1 MTGPLDG
8 MRVIEGSAFVAAPS
22 GGMTLAQLGA
32 EVIRF
37 DPIGGGLDY
46 KRWPLT
52 EDGLSLYWAG
62 LNKGKKSIQVDFRS
76 EVGQELLR
84 ELIGAPGEDS
94 GYFLTNFPTKGWL
107 SYESLNASREDL
119 IMLNVVGNHDGTTA
133 LDYTVNSAMG
143 YPSVTGP
150 DGYDGVINHVL
161 PAWDI
166 VCGQTAAMGL
176 LAAGRHRDRTGEGQ
190 FIKLALSDVALSAV
204 AALGHIA
211 EAQVLGSERERIGNE
226 LYGALGRDYT
236 TADGK
241 KVIAVAITK
250 KQWQALCSA
259 CEMTEAMEQLASR
272 EGLDLSGNEGDRF
285 KVRERI
291 HPHVEAWCQKKS
303 FDEIQKIWDDLGVC
317 WGPYQTFKELV
328 QNDKRVSESN
338 PMFATINQEGIGEYL
353 TPSSPLDFQG
363 IGRRAPLPAPRL
375 GEHTTEIL
383 ADILQLSNTEIG
395 RLYDN
400 RIIKGIPDE
409 EL

>member
-1 MTGPLDG
+1 MSGPLSG

-76 EVGQELLR
+76 KQGQELLI

-94 GYFLTNFPTKGWL
+94 GYFLTNFPAKGWL
-107 SYESLNASREDL
+107 SYENLSGKRGDL
-119 IMLNVVGNHDGTTA
+119 IMLNIIGNHDGTTA

-150 DGYDGVINHVL
+150 EGYEGVINHVL

-166 VCGQTAAMGL
+166 VCGQTAAMGI
-176 LAAGRHRDRTGEGQ
+176 LAAGRHRDRTSEGQ
-190 FIKLALSDVALSAV
+190 LIKLALSDVALSAV

-211 EAQVLGSERERIGNE
+211 EAQILSSERERIGNE

-241 KVIAVAITK
+241 RVIAVAITK

-259 CEMTEAMEQLASR
+259 CEMTETMEQLADQ
-272 EGLDLSGNEGDRF
+272 EGLDLSENEGDRF
-285 KVRERI
+285 KAREKI
-291 HPHVEAWCQKKS
+291 HPHIQAWCQKKS
-303 FDEIQKIWDDLGVC
+303 FREIQRIWDDLGVC

-328 QNDKRVSESN
+328 ENDQRVSESN
-338 PMFATINQEGIGEYL
+338 PMFRTINQVGIGEYL
-353 TPSSPLDFQG
+353 TPGSPLNFKG
-363 IGRRAPLPAPRL
+363 IGRSAPLPAPRL

-383 ADILQLSNTEIG
+383 ADILQLSDTEIG

-400 RIIKGIPDE
+400 GVVNGKPDE
-409 EL
+409 

>member
-1 MTGPLDG
+1 MSGPLSG

-62 LNKGKKSIQVDFRS
+62 LNKGKKSIQVDFRTRQ
-76 EVGQELLR
+76 GQELLV
-84 ELIGAPGEDS
+84 ELISAPGEDC

-107 SYESLNASREDL
+107 SYENLSGKREDL
-119 IMLNVVGNHDGTTA
+119 IMLNIVGNHDGTTA

-143 YPSVTGP
+143 YPFVTGP
-150 DGYDGVINHVL
+150 EGYDGVINHVL

-176 LAAGRHRDRTGEGQ
+176 LAAGRHRDRTSEGQ
-190 FIKLALSDVALSAV
+190 LIKLALSDVALSAV

-211 EAQVLGSERERIGNE
+211 EAQILNSERERIGNE

-241 KVIAVAITK
+241 RVIAVAITK
-250 KQWQALCSA
+250 RQWQALCSA
-259 CEMTEAMEQLASR
+259 CEMTEAMEHLADQ
-272 EGLDLSGNEGDRF
+272 EGLDLSENEGDRF
-285 KVRERI
+285 KAREKI
-291 HPHVEAWCQKKS
+291 HPHIQAWCQTKS
-303 FDEIQKIWDDLGVC
+303 FSEIQRIWDDLGVC

-328 QNDKRVSESN
+328 ENDQRVSESN
-338 PMFATINQEGIGEYL
+338 PMFTTINQVGIGEYL
-353 TPSSPLDFQG
+353 TPGSPLNFKG
-363 IGRRAPLPAPRL
+363 IGRSAPLPAPLL

-383 ADILQLSNTEIG
+383 ADILQLSDREIG
-395 RLYDN
+395 QLYDN
-400 RIIKGIPDE
+400 RVVNGKPHE
-409 EL
+409 

>member
-1 MTGPLDG
+1 MSGPLSG

-76 EVGQELLR
+76 EQGQELLV
-84 ELIGAPGEDS
+84 ELIGAPGQDS

-107 SYESLNASREDL
+107 SYENLSGKREDL
-119 IMLNVVGNHDGTTA
+119 IMLNIVGNHDGTTA

-143 YPSVTGP
+143 YPFVTGP
-150 DGYDGVINHVL
+150 EGYDGVINHVL

-176 LAAGRHRDRTGEGQ
+176 LAAGRHRDRTSEGQ
-190 FIKLALSDVALSAV
+190 LIKLALSDVALSAV

-211 EAQVLGSERERIGNE
+211 EAQILNSERERIGNE

-241 KVIAVAITK
+241 RVIAVAITK
-250 KQWQALCSA
+250 RQWQALCSA
-259 CEMTEAMEQLASR
+259 CEMTEAMEHLADQ
-272 EGLDLSGNEGDRF
+272 EGLDLSENEGDRF
-285 KVRERI
+285 KAREKI
-291 HPHVEAWCQKKS
+291 HPHIHAWCQTKS
-303 FDEIQKIWDDLGVC
+303 FSEIQRIWDDLGVC

-328 QNDKRVSESN
+328 ENDQRVSESN
-338 PMFATINQEGIGEYL
+338 PMFTTINQVGIGEYL
-353 TPSSPLDFQG
+353 TPGSPLNFKG
-363 IGRRAPLPAPRL
+363 IGRSAPLPAPLL

-383 ADILQLSNTEIG
+383 ADILQLSDREIG
-395 RLYDN
+395 QLYDN
-400 RIIKGIPDE
+400 RVVNGKPHE
-409 EL
+409 

>member
-1 MTGPLDG
+1 MTGPLEG

-76 EVGQELLR
+76 EEGQELLK
-84 ELIGAPGEDS
+84 ELIGASGKDS
-94 GYFLTNFPTKGWL
+94 GYFLTNFPAKGWL
-107 SYESLNASREDL
+107 SYESLSAIREDL
-119 IMLNVVGNHDGTTA
+119 VMLNVVGNHDGTTA

-150 DGYDGVINHVL
+150 EGYDGVINHVL

-166 VCGQTAAMGL
+166 VCGQTAAIGL

-211 EAQVLGSERERIGNE
+211 EAQILGSERERIGNE

-259 CEMTEAMEQLASR
+259 CEMTEAMEQLAD
-272 EGLDLSGNEGDRF
+272 EQGLDLSRNEGDRF
-285 KVRERI
+285 KVRELI

-303 FDEIQKIWDDLGVC
+303 FEEIQKIWDDLGVC

-328 QNDKRVSESN
+328 QNDERVSESN
-338 PMFATINQEGIGEYL
+338 PMFATVSQEGIGKYL

-363 IGRRAPLPAPRL
+363 IGRSTPIPAPRL
-375 GEHTTEIL
+375 GEHTDQVLEEIL
-383 ADILQLSNTEIG
+383 GLTSIEIG
-395 RLYDN
+395 RLRDSQ
-400 RIIKGIPDE
+400 IIQ
-409 EL
+409 

>member
-1 MTGPLDG
+1 MSGPLTG

-76 EVGQELLR
+76 EQGQELLI
-84 ELIGAPGEDS
+84 ELIGAHGEDS
-94 GYFLTNFPTKGWL
+94 GYFLTNFPAKGWL
-107 SYESLNASREDL
+107 SYENLSATREDL
-119 IMLNVVGNHDGTTA
+119 IMLNIIGNHDGSTA

-150 DGYDGVINHVL
+150 GGYDGVINHVL

-176 LAAGRHRDRTGEGQ
+176 LAAGRHRDQTNNGQ

-211 EAQVLGSERERIGNE
+211 EAQILGSERERIGNE

-241 KVIAVAITK
+241 RVIAVAITK

-259 CEMTEAMEQLASR
+259 CEMTEAMEQVAKQ
-272 EGLDLSGNEGDRF
+272 EALDLLENEGDRF
-285 KVRERI
+285 KIRERI
-291 HPHVEAWCQKKS
+291 HPYIEAWCQKKS
-303 FDEIQKIWDDLGVC
+303 FAEIQQVWDDLGVC

-328 QNDKRVSESN
+328 ENDRRASESN
-338 PMFATINQEGIGEYL
+338 PMFTKINQQGIGKYL
-353 TPSSPLDFQG
+353 TPGSPLNFQEL
-363 IGRRAPLPAPRL
+363 GRSAPLPAPRL

-383 ADILQLSNTEIG
+383 ADILQLSDTEIG

-400 RIIKGIPDE
+400 RIVNG
-409 EL
+409 

>member
-1 MTGPLDG
+1 MSGPLKG
-8 MRVIEGSAFVAAPS
+8 MRIIEGSAFVAAPS

-76 EVGQELLR
+76 EEGQELLK
-84 ELIGAPGEDS
+84 ELIGASGEDS

-107 SYESLNASREDL
+107 SYESLSEAREDL

-150 DGYDGVINHVL
+150 EGYEGVINHVL

-166 VCGQTAAMGL
+166 VCGQTAAIGL

-204 AALGHIA
+204 SALGHIA
-211 EAQVLGSERERIGNE
+211 EAQILGSERERIGNE

-259 CEMTEAMEQLASR
+259 CEMTEAMEQLAGE

-303 FDEIQKIWDDLGVC
+303 FDEIQKVWDDLGVC

-338 PMFATINQEGIGEYL
+338 PMFATVSQEGIGEYL

-363 IGRRAPLPAPRL
+363 IGRLAALPAPRL

-383 ADILQLSNTEIG
+383 ADILQLSETEIG

-409 EL
+409 

>member
-1 MTGPLDG
+1 MTGPLEG

-76 EVGQELLR
+76 EEGQELLK
-84 ELIGAPGEDS
+84 ELIGASGEDS

-107 SYESLNASREDL
+107 SYESLSAIREDL

-150 DGYDGVINHVL
+150 EGYDGVINHVL

-166 VCGQTAAMGL
+166 VCGQTAAIGL

-190 FIKLALSDVALSAV
+190 FIRLALSDVALSAV

-211 EAQVLGSERERIGNE
+211 EAQILGSERERIGNE

-259 CEMTEAMEQLASR
+259 CEMTEAMEQLANQ

-291 HPHVEAWCQKKS
+291 HPHVETWCKERN
-303 FDEIQKIWDDLGVC
+303 FEEIRQAWDDLGVC

-328 QNDKRVSESN
+328 KNDKRVSESN
-338 PMFATINQEGIGEYL
+338 PMFATVSQEGIGEYL
-353 TPSSPLDFQG
+353 TPSSPLNFQG
-363 IGRRAPLPAPRL
+363 IGRQAPLPAPRL

-383 ADILQLSNTEIG
+383 ADILQLSDTEIG

-400 RIIKGIPDE
+400 RIIEGILDD
-409 EL
+409 

>member
-1 MTGPLDG
+1 MTGPLEG

-76 EVGQELLR
+76 EEGQELLK
-84 ELIGAPGEDS
+84 ELIGASGEDS

-107 SYESLNASREDL
+107 SYQSLSAIREDL

-150 DGYDGVINHVL
+150 EGYDGVINHVL

-166 VCGQTAAMGL
+166 VCGQTAAIGL

-211 EAQVLGSERERIGNE
+211 EAQILGSERERIGNE

-259 CEMTEAMEQLASR
+259 CEMTEAMEQLANQ

-303 FDEIQKIWDDLGVC
+303 FEEIQNIWDDLGVC

-328 QNDKRVSESN
+328 QNDERVSESN
-338 PMFATINQEGIGEYL
+338 PMFATVSQEGIGKYL
-353 TPSSPLDFQG
+353 TPSSPLNFQG
-363 IGRRAPLPAPRL
+363 CLLYTSDA
-375 GEHTTEIL
+375 
-383 ADILQLSNTEIG
+383 ADE
-395 RLYDN
+395 
-400 RIIKGIPDE
+400 
-409 EL
+409 

>member
-8 MRVIEGSAFVAAPS
+8 MRVVEGSAFVAAPS

-46 KRWPLT
+46 RRWPLT
-52 EDGLSLYWAG
+52 EDGSSLYWAG
-62 LNKGKKSIQVDFRS
+62 LNKGKKSIQVNFRS
-76 EVGQELLR
+76 KEGQELLK
-84 ELIGAPGEDS
+84 ELIGAPDEDS

-107 SYESLNASREDL
+107 SYESLSATREDL

-133 LDYTVNSAMG
+133 LDYTVNSAIG

-150 DGYDGVINHVL
+150 EGHTGVINHVL

-211 EAQVLGSERERIGNE
+211 EAQILDSERERIGNE

-250 KQWQALCSA
+250 KQWRSLCSA
-259 CEMTEAMEQLASR
+259 CEMAEAMEQLATQT
-272 EGLDLSGNEGDRF
+272 GLNLSENEGDRF
-285 KVRERI
+285 KARKQI
-291 HPHVEAWCQKKS
+291 HPYIEEWCS
-303 FDEIQKIWDDLGVC
+303 TRNFDEIQKIWDDLGVC

-328 QNDKRVSESN
+328 HHDKRASESN
-338 PMFATINQEGIGEYL
+338 PMFTKIEQSGIGEYL
-353 TPSSPLDFQG
+353 VPSSPLEFQG
-363 IGRRAPLPAPRL
+363 IGRMNPAPAPRL
-375 GEHTTEIL
+375 GEHTDQIL
-383 ADILQLSNTEIG
+383 EDILGLTSAEIG
-395 RLYDN
+395 RLKESQ
-400 RIIKGIPDE
+400 IIQ
-409 EL
+409 

>member
-1 MTGPLDG
+1 MSGPLSG

-76 EVGQELLR
+76 EQGQELLID
-84 ELIGAPGEDS
+84 LIGAHGEDS
-94 GYFLTNFPTKGWL
+94 GYFLTNFPAKGWL
-107 SYESLNASREDL
+107 SYENLSATREDL
-119 IMLNVVGNHDGTTA
+119 IMLNIIGNHDGTTA

-150 DGYDGVINHVL
+150 VGHDGVINHVL

-176 LAAGRHRDRTGEGQ
+176 LAAGRHRDRTSEGQ

-211 EAQVLGSERERIGNE
+211 EAQILDSERKRIGNE

-236 TADGK
+236 TTDGK
-241 KVIAVAITK
+241 RVIAVAITK

-259 CEMTEAMEQLASR
+259 CEMTEAMEQLANK
-272 EGLDLSGNEGDRF
+272 EGLDLLGNEGDRF

-291 HPHVEAWCQKKS
+291 HPHIEAWCQKKS
-303 FDEIQKIWDDLGVC
+303 FNEIQQIWDDLGVC

-328 QNDKRVSESN
+328 ENDQRASESN
-338 PMFATINQEGIGEYL
+338 PMFTTINQQGIGQYL
-353 TPSSPLDFQG
+353 TPGSPLNFQEL
-363 IGRRAPLPAPRL
+363 GRTAPLPAPRL

-383 ADILQLSNTEIG
+383 AGILQLSDTEIG

-400 RIIKGIPDE
+400 KIVNG
-409 EL
+409 